1 MEILTNF
8 GAAQVAK
15 TRLSGK
21 AFVKMKGFKGVEK
34 VWPDWRYNFGVE
46 ASRCF
51 RHTSAILDWAED
63 RYNQLISESD
73 IQHVVAKE
81 NWR

>member
-1 MEILTNF
+1 MRIAEP
-8 GAAQVAK
+8 GK
-15 TRLSGK
+15 WK
-21 AFVKMKGFKGVEK
+21 AFAKMKGFKGDEK
-34 VWPDWRYNFGVE
+34 PWPDWRYKFRVE

-51 RHTSAILDWAED
+51 RHAAAILDWAED
-63 RYNQLISESD
+63 RYDQPISELD